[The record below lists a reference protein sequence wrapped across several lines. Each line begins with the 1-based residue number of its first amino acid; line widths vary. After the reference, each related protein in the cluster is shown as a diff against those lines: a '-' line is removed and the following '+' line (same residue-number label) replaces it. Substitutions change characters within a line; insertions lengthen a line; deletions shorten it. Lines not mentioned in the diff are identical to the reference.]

1 MNSKNILIFGLGMM
15 SQRYLRI
22 LKNKFPNNNYFVIR
36 NSKKNIFLPD
46 NKKIKFK
53 KENLYKKYKI
63 KEIKFDEI
71 KKINPYFCIISDFE
85 DGRINKIKKIINH
98 GMHIYCEKPLN
109 DRAIQ
114 EKTIKKIN
122 NLISKNKLNFTS
134 AFLDSHNPLTIE
146 LEKILSKNMD
156 IIKIEVTNSES
167 IIRDVIGFKRKTNT
181 KHFDKELS
189 KSVLVQQIHDFY
201 FFYRLFGL
209 PKTKYVNTYKEK
221 KTIFKKSLFLST
233 FIGFYEKYNFEIV
246 IQNSFLSSKIERHY
260 KIYRR
265 KDVIYA
271 DLINNSISIEQYTGK
286 SIYFKKFKAD
296 RIKLF
301 EKIILEFISNINK
314 GIHKNNFFEFAES
327 FNYIIKNASK

>member
-22 LKNKFPNNNYFVIR
+22 LKNNFPNNNYFIIR
-36 NSKKNIFLPD
+36 NSKKNIFLPN

-71 KKINPYFCIISDFE
+71 KKIKPYFCIISDFE
-85 DGRINKIKKIINH
+85 DGRINKIKKIINY
-98 GMHIYCEKPLN
+98 GIHIYCEKPLN
-109 DRAIQ
+109 DRVIQ

-122 NLISKNKLNFTS
+122 NQISKNKLNFSS
-134 AFLDSHNPLTIE
+134 AFLESYNPLTIE

-156 IIKIEVTNSES
+156 IIKIEVTNSENICD
-167 IIRDVIGFKRKTNT
+167 IIGYKRKTNT
-181 KHFDKELS
+181 RHFDKQLS
-189 KSVLVQQIHDFY
+189 RSVLVQQIHDFY

-233 FIGFYEKYNFEIV
+233 FIGFYEKYNSEII
-246 IQNSFLSSKIERHY
+246 IQNSFLSSKVERLY
-260 KIYRR
+260 KIYRK
-265 KDVIYA
+265 KDVIYV
-271 DLINNSISIEQYTGK
+271 DLINNSIYIQRYTGEK
-286 SIYFKKFKAD
+286 IFFKKFKVD
-296 RIKLF
+296 RLKLF
-301 EKIILEFISNINK
+301 EKKLLEFISNIKK

-327 FNYIIKNASK
+327 FNYIMKNASK